1 MADPRRPR
9 NGADPATAPP
19 ARAPPPSPTRAGATL
34 TRVSVL
40 FLLAGFAALTFGG
53 DWLVRGAA
61 ALAVRI
67 GVSPLVIGLTVVAF
81 GTSAPELAATVA
93 SSLQGAPDV
102 GVGNVLGSNVAN
114 VGLILGATALL
125 APLAG
130 NAAFTRRDL
139 PLGVAAML
147 VLVPLAWDG
156 RLGRL
161 DGALLLVALG
171 IYLALLVR
179 HDRGTFAN
187 EADAPAGPLGRSV
200 GTVLLGLGVL
210 VLGADLVVRGAVD
223 LAATLGVPERVVGL
237 TMVAFGTSLPEL
249 ASAVAAAARRQG
261 DMILGNIAG
270 SNLFNVL
277 AVLGVASLATGLPV
291 ALPEV
296 GGDLAVAVGFS
307 VATALTLSVAGRL
320 GRLAGAGLL
329 AAYLAYVAALFL

>member
-1 MADPRRPR
+1 M
-9 NGADPATAPP
+9 
-19 ARAPPPSPTRAGATL
+19 
-34 TRVSVL
+34 SVL
-40 FLLAGFAALTFGG
+40 FLLAGFVALTFGG

-130 NAAFTRRDL
+130 NASFTRRDL

-147 VLVPLAWDG
+147 LLVPLAWDG
-156 RLGRL
+156 HLGRL
-161 DGALLLVALG
+161 DGALLLSALG
-171 IYLALLVR
+171 VYLALLVR
-179 HDRGTFAN
+179 HDRDTLAD
-187 EADAPAGPLGRSV
+187 EADAPGGPLWRSV
-200 GTVLLGLGVL
+200 GAVLLGLGVL

-296 GGDLAVAVGFS
+296 GGDLAVAAGFS
-307 VATALTLSVAGRL
+307 VATVLAFALAGRL
-320 GRLAGAGLL
+320 GRVAGAGLL
-329 AAYLAYVAALFL
+329 VAYLAYVAALFL

>member
-1 MADPRRPR
+1 M
-9 NGADPATAPP
+9 
-19 ARAPPPSPTRAGATL
+19 
-34 TRVSVL
+34 SVL
-40 FLLAGFAALTFGG
+40 LLLVGFAALTVGG
-53 DWLVRGAA
+53 DLLVRGAA
-61 ALAVRI
+61 ALARRI

-139 PLGVAAML
+139 PLGVGAML
-147 VLVPLAWDG
+147 LLVPLAWDG

-161 DGALLLVALG
+161 DGALLLVALAV
-171 IYLALLVR
+171 YLTLLVR
-179 HDRGTFAN
+179 HDR
-187 EADAPAGPLGRSV
+187 DALAEEAGPDGPGGPLWRSLGA
-200 GTVLLGLGVL
+200 VLLGLGVL

-223 LAATLGVPERVVGL
+223 LAAALGVPERVVGL

-277 AVLGVASLATGLPV
+277 AVLGIAALATGLPV

-307 VATALTLSVAGRL
+307 LATILAFLAVGRL
-320 GRLAGAGLL
+320 GRVAGAGLL
-329 AAYLAYVAALFL
+329 AAYLTYVAALFL